1 MAARPSWKGHLRL
14 SLVAV
19 PVEAYTAAAPGKG
32 EVHLNQLHEPCHS
45 RIRYVKTCPVHG
57 EVPNDEIVYGYEYAK
72 DQYAVLEPGERE
84 SFRQQGERAMT
95 IDRFIPLDTI
105 DPIYYSG
112 RNYYLLPDGGAA
124 DKPYRVL
131 CEAMHREERC
141 ALGQLV
147 ISGREELALVRPVES
162 VLTMSLLNYVTQVK
176 PLADFVDEVGE
187 GRVSADELRLART
200 LIEQTSADEPGLE
213 KYEDTYTQRFKEAIE
228 AKIAGKEVIT
238 SAAEEEV
245 PVVNLMD
252 ALRKSLK
259 QGPSAGRKRAAPRTT
274 AAARRRKSSKSA

>member
-32 EVHLNQLHEPCHS
+32 EIHLNQLHEPCHS

-84 SFRQQGERAMT
+84 TFRQQGERAMT
-95 IDRFIPLDTI
+95 IDRFVPLAAV

-112 RNYYLLPDGGAA
+112 RNYFLLPDGAGA

-131 CEAMHREERC
+131 CEAMHDEKRC
-141 ALGQLV
+141 ALGQVV
-147 ISGREELALVRPVES
+147 ISGREELALVRPVET
-162 VLTMSLLNYVTQVK
+162 VLTMSLLTYSTQIK
-176 PLADFVDEVGE
+176 PLAHFVEEVGE

-200 LIEQTSADEPGLE
+200 LIQQTSANDAKLE
-213 KYEDTYTQRFKEAIE
+213 KYEDTYTRKFKEAIE

-259 QGPSAGRKRAAPRTT
+259 QGPGTGRKRAQRTVQRAP
-274 AAARRRKSSKSA
+274 AAARRRKSS

>member
-1 MAARPSWKGHLRL
+1 MRL

-19 PVEAYTAAAPGKG
+19 PVEAYTAAAAGKG
-32 EVHLNQLHEPCHS
+32 EVHLNQLHETCHS

-112 RNYYLLPDGGAA
+112 RNYYLLPDGSAA

-131 CEAMHREERC
+131 CEAMHGEKRC
-141 ALGQLV
+141 ALGQVV

-162 VLTMSLLNYVTQVK
+162 VLTMSLLNYVTQIK

-213 KYEDTYTQRFKEAIE
+213 KYEDTYTQKFKEAIE
-228 AKIAGKEVIT
+228 AKIAGKDVIT
-238 SAAEEEV
+238 SVAEEDV

-259 QGPSAGRKRAAPRTT
+259 QGPSTGRKRAAPRTT
-274 AAARRRKSSKSA
+274 AAARRRKTSKSA